1 MQGTVKWFNAEKGFG
16 LWFDENREEVPIG
29 FNPIQALRIVGY
41 DVKDTTAAIRSFKR
55 HFLQDTTRQ
64 LNDIDRS
71 VLYNLQKKYM

>member
-1 MQGTVKWFNAEKGFG
+1 M
-16 LWFDENREEVPIG
+16 PIG